1 MINAY
6 FNQAMFFFLG
16 QSKSQ
21 FTTLHL
27 IDYASKFACVTVSRQ
42 LYNPAMH
49 PSAAHS
55 TKKPEQLTVL
65 V

>member
-27 IDYASKFACVTVSRQ
+27 IDYAI
-42 LYNPAMH
+42 
-49 PSAAHS
+49 
-55 TKKPEQLTVL
+55 VL
-65 V
+65 LLEIIYTF